1 MGRMSCILYYSNY
14 CQSCS
19 ELLQRIGKS
28 KIKEDLHFINL
39 DNRVKKNSAMYV
51 VLENGQEVL
60 LPPTITKVPALLL
73 LNRGH
78 QVIFGSDII
87 KQRGNPIEWRTFS
100 LYVRCIRIWCSL

>member
-1 MGRMSCILYYSNY
+1 MSCILYYSNY

-60 LPPTITKVPALLL
+60 LPPTITKVPALL
-73 LNRGH
+73 
-78 QVIFGSDII
+78 F
-87 KQRGNPIEWRTFS
+87 
-100 LYVRCIRIWCSL
+100 